1 VNRGDDPG
9 NGRSGR
15 SGGSGEIGQPGDVSD
30 EELSALIDGEL
41 EPEHAAALR
50 ERLGREPALARR
62 LAGFERVDA
71 ALRALP
77 ALQPAASAQ
86 AELRARVGR
95 VGVGRV
101 GVGRVGVGRV
111 GVGRVGVDSRSPRIA
126 AAGQP
131 RFWAGAAIAAAATW
145 IVFLLLPGSLPEEP
159 ALADATLAE
168 ATEEEIGIALHFET
182 LAELDVIEDLELLEL
197 LAELE
202 EAERG

>member
-95 VGVGRV
+95 VGVDG
-101 GVGRVGVGRV
+101 
-111 GVGRVGVDSRSPRIA
+111 RSPRIA

-131 RFWAGAAIAAAATW
+131 RFWAGAAIAAAATG

-182 LAELDVIEDLELLEL
+182 LAEFDVIEDLELLEL
-197 LAELE
+197 LDELE
-202 EAERG
+202 AQIEEVERG